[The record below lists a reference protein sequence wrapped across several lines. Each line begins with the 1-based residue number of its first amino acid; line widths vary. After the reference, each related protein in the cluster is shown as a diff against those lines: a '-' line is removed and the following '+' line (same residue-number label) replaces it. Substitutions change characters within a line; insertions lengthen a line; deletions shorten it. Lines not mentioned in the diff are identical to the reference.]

1 MQQSSSEE
9 TNTHDFPALRGMQG
23 GRACYTIMCPL
34 RLIPRLFHYD
44 DSGLPAEA
52 RAQRAIN
59 PGRIPEITD
68 YLTQNSDNYILPAIT
83 ASLDQ
88 EAEFVPMGD
97 DIVPL
102 AGKLKIPR
110 KARLLINDG
119 QHRRAAIE
127 RAITKKRELG
137 HDSIPVL
144 LFIDE
149 GLKRS
154 QQMFA
159 DLNRHAIRPSTS
171 LNTFFDKRDSASTLA
186 RCVMQEVPCFRDLT
200 EVEKSS
206 LPLKSRKLFTLSAI
220 KNASWR
226 FLEKRKRDI
235 ATGHDHSQCIAFWSG
250 VCQIMPDWEEALR
263 NESLPIHLRTNLP
276 MHLRKGSIHAHGVFL
291 QALAVSCSSLKHEA
305 PEYAPDWYAERL
317 RILVN
322 ENWQRSNPE
331 WERRCLQSGRI
342 SKSHT
347 SVELLAC
354 YLKRRLDIPLSD
366 KQLELE
372 GALTS

>member
-1 MQQSSSEE
+1 MAQMARVKTQQ
-9 TNTHDFPALRGMQG
+9 THDFPALRGIQG

-34 RLIPRLFHYD
+34 RLIPKLFHYD
-44 DSGLPAEA
+44 DSGLPPEE
-52 RAQRAIN
+52 RAQRAVN

-88 EAEFVPMGD
+88 EAEFVPTGEEL
-97 DIVPL
+97 VPL
-102 AGKLKIPR
+102 VGMLRIPQE
-110 KARLLINDG
+110 ARLLINDG

-127 RAITKKRELG
+127 RAVTKKRELG

-186 RCVMQEVPCFRDLT
+186 RCVMQEVPCFRELT

-220 KNASWR
+220 KNANWR
-226 FLEKRKRDI
+226 FLEKRKRDM
-235 ATGHDHSQCIAFWSG
+235 ASGPEHTQCIAFWLG
-250 VCQIMPDWEEALR
+250 VCQVMPDWQHALD
-263 NESLPIHLRTNLP
+263 NTSLPMRLRQ
-276 MHLRKGSIHAHGVFL
+276 GSIHAHGVFL
-291 QALAVSCSSLKHEA
+291 QALAVSCASLRYEA
-305 PEYAPDWYAERL
+305 PDYDPDWYANRL
-317 RILVN
+317 QPLAD

-331 WERRCLQSGRI
+331 WEGRCLQNGRI

-347 SVELLAC
+347 SVELLAS
-354 YLKRRLDIPLSD
+354 YLKQRLGIPLSD
-366 KQLELE
+366 GQRQLEDMF
-372 GALTS
+372 LT

>member
-1 MQQSSSEE
+1 MTQATREAMRQ
-9 TNTHDFPALRGMQG
+9 THDFPALRGIQG

-34 RLIPRLFHYD
+34 RLIPKLFSYD
-44 DSGLPAEA
+44 DSGLPPEQ

-68 YLTQNSDNYILPAIT
+68 YLTQNAENYILPAIT

-88 EAEFVPMGD
+88 DAEFVPSGRD
-97 DIVPL
+97 LVPL
-102 AGKLKIPR
+102 VGELRIPR
-110 KARLLINDG
+110 NARLLINDG

-127 RAITKKRELG
+127 RAVTKKKELG

-171 LNTFFDKRDSASTLA
+171 LNTFFDKRDAASTLA
-186 RCVMQEVPCFRDLT
+186 RCVMQEVPCFRELT

-226 FLEKRKRDI
+226 FLEKRKRDV
-235 ATGHDHSQCIAFWSG
+235 ASGDEHTQCIAFWSG
-250 VCQIMPDWEEALR
+250 VCQVMPDWQEAME
-263 NESLPIHLRTNLP
+263 NISLPMQLRQ
-276 MHLRKGSIHAHGVFL
+276 GSIHAHGVFL
-291 QALAVSCSSLKHEA
+291 QALAVACASLRHEM
-305 PEYAPDWYAERL
+305 PGYEPDWYAARL
-317 RILVN
+317 MSLMD

-331 WERRCLQSGRI
+331 WEGRCLRDGRI

-347 SVELLAC
+347 SVELLAS
-354 YLKRRLDIPLSD
+354 YLKLRLGIPLSD
-366 KQLELE
+366 EQRELE
-372 GALTS
+372 ENYSR

>member
-1 MQQSSSEE
+1 MIATDTAIPS
-9 TNTHDFPALRGMQG
+9 THDFPALRGMQG

-34 RLIPRLFHYD
+34 RLIPKLFQYD
-44 DSGLPAEA
+44 DSGLPPDQ
-52 RAQRAIN
+52 RAQRAVN
-59 PGRIPEITD
+59 PGRIPEITS
-68 YLTQNSDNYILPAIT
+68 YLTENTDNYILPAIT

-88 EAEFVPMGD
+88 EAEFVPLGED
-97 DIVPL
+97 LVPL
-102 AGKLKIPR
+102 MGKLRIPY

-171 LNTFFDKRDSASTLA
+171 LNTFFDKRDAASTLA
-186 RCVMQEVPCFRDLT
+186 RCVMQHVPCFEKLT

-206 LPLKSRKLFTLSAI
+206 LPLKSRKLFTLSGL

-226 FLEKRKRDI
+226 FLEKRK
-235 ATGHDHSQCIAFWSG
+235 HDDVSNDEHSQCITFWTG
-250 VCQIMPDWEEALR
+250 VCSVMPGWLDAL
-263 NESLPIHLRTNLP
+263 EDSSLPKQLRQ
-276 MHLRKGSIHAHGVFL
+276 GSIHAHGVFL
-291 QALAVSCSSLKHEA
+291 QAIAVACASWRHEA
-305 PEYAPDWYAERL
+305 PLYDSQWYVERL
-317 RILVN
+317 QPLSV
-322 ENWQRSNPE
+322 ENWQRSNPI
-331 WERRCLQSGRI
+331 WEGRCLREGRI

-354 YLKRRLDIPLSD
+354 VLKQRLGISLSD
-366 KQLELE
+366 TQLQLED
-372 GALTS
+372 TYSR

>member
-1 MQQSSSEE
+1 MAQTAAATAQQ
-9 TNTHDFPALRGMQG
+9 THDFPALRGTQG

-34 RLIPRLFHYD
+34 RLIPRLFQYD
-44 DSGLPAEA
+44 DAGLPPEE

-68 YLTQNSDNYILPAIT
+68 YLTQNAENYILPAIT
-83 ASLDQ
+83 ASLDR
-88 EAEFVPMGD
+88 EAEFEPVRNSDLVPLQGTLRIPMG
-97 DIVPL
+97 
-102 AGKLKIPR
+102 
-110 KARLLINDG
+110 ARLLINDG

-127 RAITKKRELG
+127 RAVTKKRELG

-159 DLNRHAIRPSTS
+159 DLNRHAIRPSPS
-171 LNTFFDKRDSASTLA
+171 LNALFDKRDEASALA
-186 RCVMQEVPCFRDLT
+186 RHVMQEVPCFRELT

-206 LPLKSRKLFTLSAI
+206 LPLKSNKLFTLSSI

-226 FLEKRKRDI
+226 FLEKGKRGRVEPNEF
-235 ATGHDHSQCIAFWSG
+235 AQCTAFWLAVSELM
-250 VCQIMPDWEEALR
+250 QDWQQACEQP
-263 NESLPIHLRTNLP
+263 SFP
-276 MHLRKGSIHAHGVFL
+276 MHLRQETIHAHGVFL
-291 QALAVSCSSLKHEA
+291 QAVAVACAPLRFEA
-305 PEYAPDWYAERL
+305 PLDHANWYLERL
-317 RILVN
+317 SPLSKLD
-322 ENWQRSNPE
+322 WQRSNPT
-331 WERRCLQSGRI
+331 WEGRCLRDGRI

-354 YLKRRLDIPLSD
+354 YLKQRLGIPLSE
-366 KQLELE
+366 KQQELE
-372 GALTS
+372 GALTP

>member
-1 MQQSSSEE
+1 MAQTAGTATLQ
-9 TNTHDFPALRGMQG
+9 TTDFPALRGMQG

-34 RLIPRLFHYD
+34 RLIPKLFHYD
-44 DSGLPAEA
+44 DSELPPEE
-52 RAQRAIN
+52 RAQRAVN

-68 YLTQNSDNYILPAIT
+68 YLTQNSDSYILPAIT

-88 EAEFVPMGD
+88 EAEFVPKGEEL
-97 DIVPL
+97 VPL
-102 AGKLKIPR
+102 VGILRIPR
-110 KARLLINDG
+110 EARLLINDG

-127 RAITKKRELG
+127 RAVTKKRELG

-171 LNTFFDKRDSASTLA
+171 LNTFFDKRDAASTLA
-186 RCVMQEVPCFRDLT
+186 RCVMQEVPCFRALT

-226 FLEKRKRDI
+226 FLEKRKRDMVSGSEH
-235 ATGHDHSQCIAFWSG
+235 TQCIAFWLG
-250 VCQIMPDWEEALR
+250 VAQVMPDWQQ
-263 NESLPIHLRTNLP
+263 SLKDSQLP
-276 MHLRKGSIHAHGVFL
+276 MQLRQHHIHTHGVFL
-291 QALAVSCSSLKHEA
+291 QALAISCSSLRHEA
-305 PEYAPDWYAERL
+305 PEYEPNWYARRL
-317 RILVN
+317 SALMD

-331 WERRCLQSGRI
+331 WEGRCLRDGRV
-342 SKSHT
+342 SKAHT
-347 SVELLAC
+347 SVELLAS
-354 YLKRRLDIPLSD
+354 YLKQRLGIPLSD
-366 KQLELE
+366 GQRQLEDMY
-372 GALTS
+372 SQ

>member
-1 MQQSSSEE
+1 MRQPVAEML
-9 TNTHDFPALRGMQG
+9 TTHDFPALRGMQG

-68 YLTQNSDNYILPAIT
+68 YLTQNTDNYILPAIT

-88 EAEFVPMGD
+88 EAEFVPIGD

-102 AGKLKIPR
+102 AGMLRIPR
-110 KARLLINDG
+110 EARLLINDG

-171 LNTFFDKRDSASTLA
+171 LNTFYDKRDVASTLA
-186 RCVMQEVPCFRDLT
+186 RCVMHEVPCFRALT
-200 EVEKSS
+200 DVGSSS
-206 LPLKSRKLFTLSAI
+206 LSLKSQKLFTLSAI
-220 KNASWR
+220 KTASWR
-226 FLEKRKRDI
+226 FLEKKKRGDVSI
-235 ATGHDHSQCIAFWSG
+235 LEHSQCIAFWQG
-250 VCQIMPDWEEALR
+250 VCEVMRDWQAVMQGE
-263 NESLPIHLRTNLP
+263 IHP
-276 MHLRKGSIHAHGVFL
+276 MHLRQGTIHAHGVFL
-291 QALAVSCSSLKHEA
+291 QALAVACASLRQI
-305 PEYAPDWYAERL
+305 APDNLDANWYAEKL
-317 RILVN
+317 LPLKE
-322 ENWQRSNPE
+322 ENWLRTNQE
-331 WERRCLQSGRI
+331 WEGRCLRDGRI

-354 YLKRRLDIPLSD
+354 YFKRRLDIPLTD
-366 KQLELE
+366 KQLEIE
-372 GALTS
+372 GALIS

>member
-1 MQQSSSEE
+1 MRQPSIPAS
-9 TNTHDFPALRGMQG
+9 TTHDFPALRGMQG

-44 DSGLPAEA
+44 DSGMPAED

-68 YLTQNSDNYILPAIT
+68 YLVQNTDNYVLPAIT

-88 EAEFVPMGD
+88 EDEFEPMNND
-97 DIVPL
+97 NTIVSL
-102 AGKLKIPR
+102 VGTLHIPR
-110 KARLLINDG
+110 SARLLINDG

-144 LFIDE
+144 LFVDE
-149 GLKRS
+149 GLRRS

-159 DLNRHAIRPSTS
+159 DLNRHAIRPSPS
-171 LNTFFDKRDSASTLA
+171 LNTFFDQRDEASTLA
-186 RCVMQEVPCFRDLT
+186 RCVMQEVGCFKRLT

-206 LPLKSRKLFTLSAI
+206 LPLKSQKLFTLSAI

-226 FLEKRKRDI
+226 YLEKRKRDAVGSI
-235 ATGHDHSQCIAFWSG
+235 EHSQCIAFWQG
-250 VCQIMPDWEEALR
+250 VCNVMSDWQAVMDGR
-263 NESLPIHLRTNLP
+263 QQS
-276 MHLRKGSIHAHGVFL
+276 MHFRQNTIHAHGVFL
-291 QALAVSCSSLKHEA
+291 QAIAVACCSLRHEA
-305 PEYAPDWYAERL
+305 PDNFDPDWYTEKLIPL
-317 RILVN
+317 RE
-322 ENWQRSNPE
+322 ENWLRSNPE
-331 WERRCLQSGRI
+331 WEGRCLREGRI

-354 YLKRRLDIPLSD
+354 YFKRRLDIPLSE

-372 GALTS
+372 GARTS

>member
-1 MQQSSSEE
+1 MQQPK
-9 TNTHDFPALRGMQG
+9 TAANMTHDFPALRGMQG

-44 DSGLPAEA
+44 DSGLPAED

-59 PGRIPEITD
+59 PARIPEITD
-68 YLTQNSDNYILPAIT
+68 YLVQNSDNYILPAIT

-88 EAEFVPMGD
+88 EAEFVPMD
-97 DIVPL
+97 DDNEIVSL
-102 AGKLKIPR
+102 VGKLRIPR
-110 KARLLINDG
+110 QAKLLINDG

-127 RAITKKRELG
+127 RAVTKKRELG
-137 HDSIPVL
+137 HDSVPVL

-149 GLKRS
+149 DLKRS

-171 LNTFFDKRDSASTLA
+171 LNTYYDKRDIASSLA
-186 RCVMQEVPCFRDLT
+186 RCVMHEVPCFRALT
-200 EVEKSS
+200 DVGTSS
-206 LPLKSRKLFTLSAI
+206 LPLKSQKLFTLSAI

-226 FLEKRKRDI
+226 FLEKRKRGEVSI
-235 ATGHDHSQCIAFWSG
+235 LEHSQCIAFWQG
-250 VCQIMPDWEEALR
+250 VCNIMPDWQAVER
-263 NESLPIHLRTNLP
+263 GDILP
-276 MHLRKGSIHAHGVFL
+276 MHLRQNTIHAHGVFL
-291 QALAVSCSSLKHEA
+291 QALAVACASLRHD
-305 PEYAPDWYAERL
+305 APDNLDSHWYAEKL
-317 RILVN
+317 LPLQQ
-322 ENWQRSNPE
+322 ENWLRSNPE
-331 WERRCLQSGRI
+331 WKGRCLRDGRI
-342 SKSHT
+342 SISHT

-354 YLKRRLDIPLSD
+354 YFKQCLDIPLTD

>member
-1 MQQSSSEE
+1 MQQPISEQ
-9 TNTHDFPALRGMQG
+9 TDTHDFPALRGMQG

-59 PGRIPEITD
+59 PSRIPEITD
-68 YLTQNSDNYILPAIT
+68 YLTQNSDSYILPAIT

-88 EAEFVPMGD
+88 EAEFVPIGN

-206 LPLKSRKLFTLSAI
+206 LPLRSRKLFTLSAI

-235 ATGHDHSQCIAFWSG
+235 ASGPEHSQCIAFWLG
-250 VCQIMPDWEEALR
+250 VCQIMPDWEEALS
-263 NESLPIHLRTNLP
+263 NASLP
-276 MHLRKGSIHAHGVFL
+276 MHLRTGSIHAHGVFL
-291 QALAVSCSSLKHEA
+291 QALAVSCSSLKYEA
-305 PEYAPDWYAERL
+305 PEYDPGWYAGRL
-317 RILVN
+317 SILVN
-322 ENWQRSNPE
+322 ENWRRSNPE
-331 WERRCLQSGRI
+331 WEQRCLQNGRI

-347 SVELLAC
+347 SIELLAC
-354 YLKRRLDIPLSD
+354 YLKRRLNIPLSD

-372 GALTS
+372 GTLTS

>member
-1 MQQSSSEE
+1 MPKSESGMAL
-9 TNTHDFPALRGMQG
+9 THNFPALRGMQG

-34 RLIPRLFHYD
+34 RLIPKLFQYD
-44 DSGLPAEA
+44 DSGLPPDQ
-52 RAQRAIN
+52 RAQRAVN
-59 PGRIPEITD
+59 PSRIPEITS
-68 YLTQNSDNYILPAIT
+68 YLTENADNYILPAIT

-88 EAEFVPMGD
+88 EAEFEPTGED
-97 DIVPL
+97 LVPL
-102 AGKLKIPR
+102 MGTLRIPW

-127 RAITKKRELG
+127 RAITKKHELG

-171 LNTFFDKRDSASTLA
+171 LNTYFDKRDAASTLA
-186 RCVMQEVPCFRDLT
+186 RCVMQHVPCFEALT

-206 LPLKSRKLFTLSAI
+206 LPLKSRKLFTLSGI

-226 FLEKRKRDI
+226 FLEKRKRD
-235 ATGHDHSQCIAFWSG
+235 DVSNDEYSQCIAFWTGLCS
-250 VCQIMPDWEEALR
+250 VMPGWLDAL
-263 NESLPIHLRTNLP
+263 EDSSLPMQLRQ
-276 MHLRKGSIHAHGVFL
+276 GSIHAHGVFL
-291 QALAVSCSSLKHEA
+291 QAIAVACASMRHEA
-305 PEYAPDWYAERL
+305 PLYESKWYIERL
-317 RILVN
+317 QPLSK
-322 ENWQRSNPE
+322 ENWQRSNPV
-331 WERRCLQSGRI
+331 WEGRCLREGRI
-342 SKSHT
+342 SKSYT

-354 YLKRRLDIPLSD
+354 VLKHRLDIPLSD
-366 KQLELE
+366 EQLRLE
-372 GALTS
+372 DTYSR

>member
-1 MQQSSSEE
+1 MAQATQQAAHS
-9 TNTHDFPALRGMQG
+9 THDFPALRGMQG

-44 DSGLPAEA
+44 DTELPPEE

-59 PGRIPEITD
+59 PGRIPEIAD
-68 YLTQNSDNYILPAIT
+68 YLTQNPDSYILPAIT

-88 EAEFVPMGD
+88 EAEFVPTGEEL
-97 DIVPL
+97 VPL
-102 AGKLKIPR
+102 VGMLRIPR
-110 KARLLINDG
+110 EARLLINDG

-127 RAITKKRELG
+127 RAVTRKRELG

-171 LNTFFDKRDSASTLA
+171 LNTYFDKRDAASTLA
-186 RCVMQEVPCFRDLT
+186 RCIMEEVPCFQELT

-226 FLEKRKRDI
+226 FLEKRKRDDASI
-235 ATGHDHSQCIAFWSG
+235 DDHVECITFWAAACK
-250 VCQIMPDWEEALR
+250 VMPDWL
-263 NESLPIHLRTNLP
+263 ESLRDPSLP
-276 MHLRKGSIHAHGVFL
+276 MQLRQGSIHAHGVFL
-291 QALAVSCSSLKHEA
+291 QALAVSCSSLRREAHERDI
-305 PEYAPDWYAERL
+305 DWYIGRL
-317 RILVN
+317 TPLMEID
-322 ENWQRSNPE
+322 WQRSNPE
-331 WERRCLQSGRI
+331 WEGRCLRDGRI

-354 YLKRRLDIPLSD
+354 YLKQQLGIPLSE

-372 GALTS
+372 GALTP

>member
-1 MQQSSSEE
+1 
-9 TNTHDFPALRGMQG
+9 MQG

-44 DSGLPAEA
+44 DKGLAPEE
-52 RAQRAIN
+52 RAQRAVN
-59 PGRIPEITD
+59 PGRIPEIAD
-68 YLTQNSDNYILPAIT
+68 YLIQNPDSYILPAIT

-88 EAEFVPMGD
+88 QAEFVPTGEEL
-97 DIVPL
+97 VPL
-102 AGKLKIPR
+102 VGMLRIPR
-110 KARLLINDG
+110 EARLLINDG

-127 RAITKKRELG
+127 RAVTRKRELG

-171 LNTFFDKRDSASTLA
+171 LNTYFDKRDAASTLA
-186 RCVMQEVPCFRDLT
+186 RCIMQEVPCFKDLT

-226 FLEKRKRDI
+226 FLEKRKRDVASI
-235 ATGHDHSQCIAFWSG
+235 NDHTECITFWAATCK
-250 VCQIMPDWEEALR
+250 VMPDWQ
-263 NESLPIHLRTNLP
+263 ESLHDPNLP
-276 MHLRKGSIHAHGVFL
+276 MRLRQGSIHAHGVFL
-291 QALAVSCSSLKHEA
+291 QALAVSCSSLRLEA
-305 PEYAPDWYAERL
+305 AERDIDWYVSRL
-317 RILVN
+317 EPLMNID
-322 ENWQRSNPE
+322 WQRSNRE
-331 WERRCLQSGRI
+331 WKGRCLRDGRI

-347 SVELLAC
+347 SIELLAC
-354 YLKRRLDIPLSD
+354 YLKHHLGIPLSE

-372 GALTS
+372 GDLTQ

>member
-1 MQQSSSEE
+1 MATTQAVQQ
-9 TNTHDFPALRGMQG
+9 TRDFPALRGMQG

-34 RLIPRLFHYD
+34 RLIPRLFQYD
-44 DSGLPAEA
+44 DSGLPPEE

-68 YLTQNSDNYILPAIT
+68 YLTQNAENYILPAIT
-83 ASLDQ
+83 ASLDR
-88 EAEFVPMGD
+88 EAEFEPVGDELVPLVGTLRIPMG
-97 DIVPL
+97 
-102 AGKLKIPR
+102 
-110 KARLLINDG
+110 ARLLINDG

-127 RAITKKRELG
+127 RAVTRKRELG

-159 DLNRHAIRPSTS
+159 DLNRHAIRPSPS
-171 LNTFFDKRDSASTLA
+171 LNALFDKRDEASALA
-186 RCVMQEVPCFRDLT
+186 RKVMQDVPCFRQLT

-206 LPLKSRKLFTLSAI
+206 LPLKSNKLFTLSAI

-226 FLEKRKRDI
+226 FLDKGKHGRVE
-235 ATGHDHSQCIAFWSG
+235 TGEHEQCVSFWLAVSEL
-250 VCQIMPDWEEALR
+250 MDDWQQACER
-263 NESLPIHLRTNLP
+263 PSLP
-276 MHLRKGSIHAHGVFL
+276 MHLRQTTIHAHGVFL
-291 QALAVSCSSLKHEA
+291 QGLAVCCASLRYQA
-305 PEYAPDWYAERL
+305 PPDHANWYQERL
-317 RILVN
+317 APLAHLD
-322 ENWQRSNPE
+322 WQRSNPA
-331 WERRCLQSGRI
+331 WEGRCLRDGRI

-354 YLKRRLDIPLSD
+354 YLKQRLGVPLSE
-366 KQLELE
+366 KQRELE
-372 GALTS
+372 GDLTP

>member
-1 MQQSSSEE
+1 MGSAMESSA
-9 TNTHDFPALRGMQG
+9 THNFPALRGMQG

-34 RLIPRLFHYD
+34 RLIPRLFQYD
-44 DSGLPAEA
+44 DAGLPPEE

-68 YLTQNSDNYILPAIT
+68 YLTQNAENYILPAIT
-83 ASLDQ
+83 ASLDR
-88 EAEFVPMGD
+88 EAEFEPVRSDDLVPLQGTLRIPMG
-97 DIVPL
+97 
-102 AGKLKIPR
+102 
-110 KARLLINDG
+110 ARLLINDG

-127 RAITKKRELG
+127 RAVTKKRELG

-159 DLNRHAIRPSTS
+159 DLNRHAIRPSPS
-171 LNTFFDKRDSASTLA
+171 LNALFDKRDEASALA
-186 RCVMQEVPCFRDLT
+186 RYVMQEVRCFRMLT

-206 LPLKSRKLFTLSAI
+206 LPLKSNKLFTLSSI

-226 FLEKRKRDI
+226 FLEKGKHGRVEPEEY
-235 ATGHDHSQCIAFWSG
+235 THCIAFWDAASE
-250 VCQIMPDWEEALR
+250 VMQDWQQACKEPG
-263 NESLPIHLRTNLP
+263 LPKHLRQDT
-276 MHLRKGSIHAHGVFL
+276 IHAHGVFL
-291 QALAVSCSSLKHEA
+291 QALAVACA
-305 PEYAPDWYAERL
+305 PLRLVAPLDHPNWYLERL
-317 RILVN
+317 APLSNLDWR
-322 ENWQRSNPE
+322 RSNPT
-331 WERRCLQSGRI
+331 WEGRCLRDGRM

-354 YLKRRLDIPLSD
+354 YLKQCLEIPLSE
-366 KQLELE
+366 KQRELE
-372 GALTS
+372 GAVTP

>member
-1 MQQSSSEE
+1 MQQPVATAVS
-9 TNTHDFPALRGMQG
+9 THDFPALRGMQG

-44 DSGLPAEA
+44 DSGLPAED

-59 PGRIPEITD
+59 PSRIPEITD
-68 YLTQNSDNYILPAIT
+68 YLVQNTDNYILPAIT

-88 EAEFVPMGD
+88 EAEFEPMND
-97 DIVPL
+97 NSTIVSL
-102 AGKLKIPR
+102 VGTLRIPR
-110 KARLLINDG
+110 AARLLINDG

-159 DLNRHAIRPSTS
+159 DLNRHAIRPSPS
-171 LNTFFDKRDSASTLA
+171 LNTFFDQRDEASILA
-186 RCVMQEVPCFRDLT
+186 RCVMQEVGCFKLLT

-206 LPLKSRKLFTLSAI
+206 LPLKSQKLFTLSAI

-226 FLEKRKRDI
+226 YLGKRKRD
-235 ATGHDHSQCIAFWSG
+235 AVGSREHSQCIAFWQG
-250 VCQIMPDWEEALR
+250 VCNVMSDWQAVLHGER
-263 NESLPIHLRTNLP
+263 QS
-276 MHLRKGSIHAHGVFL
+276 MHLRQSTIHAHGVFL
-291 QALAVSCSSLKHEA
+291 QAIAVACSSLRHT
-305 PEYAPDWYAERL
+305 APDTFDPNWYTSKLLPL
-317 RILVN
+317 RE
-322 ENWQRSNPE
+322 ENWLRTNPE
-331 WERRCLQSGRI
+331 WEGRCLRDGRI

-354 YLKRRLDIPLSD
+354 SIKRRLHIPLTET
-366 KQLELE
+366 QLELE
-372 GALTS
+372 GAKKT